1 MIAHLGVKRMNGAES
16 LFLKSSR
23 DLGLFLLGDKLTGL
37 LLSYL

>member
-1 MIAHLGVKRMNGAES
+1 MIAHLGVKGMNGAKS
-16 LFLKSSR
+16 LFLKSSH